1 MAAIVIKAAQVN
13 KLFQGPEAAIRS
25 LEDLSYIAADSGDCG
40 KDSICAISMYIV
52 ASQELVGTHG
62 TRSEA
67 VFGKV
72 TDAAGTTKC
81 KFKASLVG
89 LIESLWVTDRPHG
102 IVDVINSSSS
112 HYGLQT
118 ARLWDSHGSSD
129 NMSRFVNDLSDEQ
142 GPHDRYDMR
151 ERDRPSRYL

>member
-1 MAAIVIKAAQVN
+1 
-13 KLFQGPEAAIRS
+13 
-25 LEDLSYIAADSGDCG
+25 
-40 KDSICAISMYIV
+40 
-52 ASQELVGTHG
+52 
-62 TRSEA
+62 
-67 VFGKV
+67 V

-89 LIESLWVTDRPHG
+89 LIESLWVNDRPHG

-129 NMSRFVNDLSDEQ
+129 NMPCLVYNLGSKQ
-142 GPHDRYDMR
+142 GPHNRHDMR
-151 ERDRPSRYL
+151 ERNRPSRYLHGSGGPPSRSPSTIERVVERSLYGTHERLYDVPSFRPITIPLIHHSLQP